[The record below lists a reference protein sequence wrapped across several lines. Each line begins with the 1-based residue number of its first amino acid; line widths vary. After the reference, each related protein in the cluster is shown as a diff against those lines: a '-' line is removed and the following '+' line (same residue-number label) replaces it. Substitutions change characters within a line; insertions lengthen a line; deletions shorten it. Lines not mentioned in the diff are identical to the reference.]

1 MAEPAWLRI
10 PDWPLPEGVHAFLT
24 TRGAGPGED
33 PYGAFNLAQHVGD
46 DAARVQKRREQLLAE
61 LQARGQ
67 CPALEIQW
75 LEQVHGT
82 EVVEALHPVSNN
94 PPPRADALFT
104 RAAGL
109 ACAVMT
115 ADCLPVL
122 FCSDDGAEV
131 AVAHAGWRG
140 LLGGVLE
147 QTVAHFSVPPARI
160 HAWLGPAI
168 ASCHFEV
175 GPEVREAFLD
185 AATLATRDATAAAFR
200 PAPAQPD
207 GITRSYLDL
216 YQLARLRLAGL
227 GSITGD
233 PDCTVCHQD
242 RWYSYRASPRTGR
255 FATLIFKSRA

>member
-1 MAEPAWLRI
+1 VAEPVWLRI
-10 PDWPLPEGVHAFLT
+10 PDWSLPEGVHAFLT
-24 TRGAGPGED
+24 TRGARAGGD

-46 DAARVQKRREQLLAE
+46 DPAQVQARRTELLAE
-61 LQARGQ
+61 LRTRGR

-82 EVVEALHPVSNN
+82 EVVQARHPVSNR

-104 RAAGL
+104 REAGL

-122 FCSDDGAEV
+122 FCSEDGAEI

-147 QTVAHFSVPPARI
+147 QTVARFSVPPSQIR
-160 HAWLGPAI
+160 AWLGPAI

-185 AATLATRDATAAAFR
+185 AAVASTRDAIAAAF
-200 PAPAQPD
+200 QPGAVQSD
-207 GITRSYLDL
+207 GIGRSYLDL

-227 GSITGD
+227 GSISGD
-233 PDCTVCHQD
+233 SDCTVCHPE
-242 RWYSYRASPRTGR
+242 RWYSYRAAQQTGR
-255 FATLIFKSRA
+255 FATLIFKSRV